1 MIIEKDLKL
10 GTLHGT
16 PFIEGKVITDQFREV
31 HDEIVAAREDLFPG
45 STTTENFNYTSNDYS
60 SYHIDV
66 MTRFPKLQYV
76 IPVIVEMLE
85 MVGEDPK
92 DFYLKSWMNI
102 WAKGQRIS
110 PHTHYGEWHGYW
122 VLNDT
127 QTETYYA
134 KPDAGVG
141 DRNIYPVQNFDGRIV
156 FAPTNLPHWG
166 KKNTQEELR
175 ISMAYNLSTWDEV
188 LREESDLANDTVTKF
203 SEAVLPLKDYL

>member
-1 MIIEKDLKL
+1 
-10 GTLHGT
+10 
-16 PFIEGKVITDQFREV
+16 
-31 HDEIVAAREDLFPG
+31 
-45 STTTENFNYTSNDYS
+45 
-60 SYHIDV
+60 
-66 MTRFPKLQYV
+66 
-76 IPVIVEMLE
+76 
-85 MVGEDPK
+85 
-92 DFYLKSWMNI
+92 MNI

-188 LREESDLANDTVTKF
+188 LREELDLANDTVTKF